1 MQASFNRAIAL
12 AGYQVIPRQTTIF
25 IKLHLPFSVAALY
38 RLCAENPRVL
48 LWRPYCIHKLPLV
61 TWAYA
66 VVCED
71 EQAGPHN
78 DWCLEA

>member
-12 AGYQVIPRQTTIF
+12 AGYQVIPRQTLF
-25 IKLHLPFSVAALY
+25 SVKLHLLFSVAALY
-38 RLCAENPRVL
+38 RFCAGNPLIL
-48 LWRPYCIHKLPLV
+48 LWRPCCIHKLPSV
-61 TWAYA
+61 TWSYA

-78 DWCLEA
+78 D